1 MVKEITDYLQQ
12 KLPENFKGWTRE
24 ALEDYVVWHI
34 ERNQL
39 LAVTNGGEVQGV
51 LVGWPTE
58 EMQVELFRWQEPTQ
72 HGRFWYWDQL
82 AANTPETFMVG
93 ISEFLYRRPDAASL
107 PSYGVRHGKV
117 RSFRPVLKIYQ
128 KGQEIYGHKH

>member
-1 MVKEITDYLQQ
+1 MVKEITDYLQE
-12 KLPENFKGWTRE
+12 KLTKSFNGWTRE
-24 ALEDYVVWHI
+24 ALEDYVVWNI

-39 LAVTNGGEVQGV
+39 LAVTNDGEIQAV

-58 EMQVELFRWQEPTQ
+58 EMQVESFRWQEPTQ

-82 AANTPETFMVG
+82 AANSPEAFMVG
-93 ISEFLYRRPDAASL
+93 IAEFLYRRPDSGSL

-117 RSFRPVLKIYQ
+117 RAFQPVMKIYQ
-128 KGQEIYGHKH
+128 KGQEIYGHKR